1 MLRLKNIKKE
11 YRVAGGAV
19 KALNGVSIDF
29 RENEFVS
36 VLGQSGCGKTTLLNI
51 VGGLDGYTS
60 GDLVINGISTKK
72 YKDRDWDIY
81 RNHRVGFIFQSY
93 NLIPHQSVLSNVELA
108 LTLSGVSRKERRRRA
123 IEALTTVGL
132 ADQIHKK
139 PNQMSGGQMQRVAI
153 ARALINNPDILLA
166 DEPTGALDS
175 ATSLQVMELLKEIA
189 HDRLVIM
196 VTHNPELAE
205 QYSTRIIRLLD
216 GEVISDSNP
225 LNDEEIAA
233 AEALEAAEKPKKKA
247 KKQKAASMSF
257 TTALSL
263 SFNNLMTK
271 KARTFMTSFAGSIGI
286 IGIALILS
294 LSNGIQLYIDKVQEE
309 TLSSYPLTLEE
320 TTLDMA
326 GMMTAMIGNR
336 EAAAER
342 EDGKIYSNNIM
353 TDMLSAVSKGSTENN
368 LTDFKEYLESGKSNI
383 SDLVTDIKYGYST
396 PMNIYKADTSSGIYQ
411 VNPGKVFE
419 SLGMG
424 STMGAE
430 GSLMG
435 SAQSS
440 MTNTDVWTEL
450 LGNKELLENQYDV
463 LAGKMPEKYNEA
475 VVIID
480 KDNTISDYT
489 LYTLGLRDEAEL
501 EEMSKAILE
510 GKEFESTITSYTL
523 DDFLNL
529 SFKLLLNTDYYD
541 KNGDIWEDKSK
552 DEVFMTTKLA
562 NATEIKIVGVLRPSE
577 DATTSSAGGRVG
589 FTKELTEYLINQI
602 NEAEIVKAQNATPE
616 TDIFSGLAFPE
627 DKEYTLDDIKAYAAT
642 LPAEQQMQLNMSIAQ
657 MQQNGMSD
665 QRIAEMLAS
674 SIFKSSDST
683 LEDNLKKL
691 GVADLDKPSTINIYP
706 KDFEAKDQIIAIIDS
721 YNNGV
726 EEADRITYTDYVGIM
741 MSSVTTIIS
750 AISYILIAFVAIS
763 LVVSSIMIG
772 IITYISV
779 LERTKE
785 IGILRAIGA
794 SKRDISRVFNAE
806 TLIVGLVAGLI
817 GIGGTLVLIV
827 PINAIIQSLAD
838 ISASA
843 QLPPVAAVILVGI
856 SMLLTFIAGL
866 FPSSVA
872 AKKDPVV
879 ALRTE

>member
-1 MLRLKNIKKE
+1 MLRLKNIKKD
-11 YRVAGGAV
+11 YKLANTSVP
-19 KALNGVSIDF
+19 ALKGVSIDF

-51 VGGLDGYTS
+51 IGGLDGYTS

-72 YKDRDWDIY
+72 FKDRDWDSY

-108 LTLSGVSRKERRRRA
+108 LTLSGVSKKERRRRA
-123 IEALTTVGL
+123 VEALTTVGL
-132 ADQIHKK
+132 ADQLHKK

-153 ARALINNPDILLA
+153 ARALVNNPDILLA

-205 QYSTRIIRLLD
+205 KYSTRIIKLFD
-216 GEVISDSNP
+216 GEVISDSMP
-225 LNDEEIAA
+225 LSDDELKAA
-233 AEALEAAEKPKKKA
+233 DELEKSEKEKKKR
-247 KKQKAASMSF
+247 KNKGTSMSF
-257 TTALSL
+257 STALSL

-294 LSNGIQLYIDKVQEE
+294 LSNGIQLYIDKVQED

-326 GMMTAMIGNR
+326 GIMTSLIGSKEN
-336 EAAAER
+336 ELTHE
-342 EDGKIYSNNIM
+342 ENTIYSNNIM

-368 LTDFKEYLESGKSNI
+368 LADFKVYLESGTTGI
-383 SDLVTDIKYGYST
+383 EELVTDIQYGYST
-396 PMNIYKADTSSGIYQ
+396 PMNVYKADTSNGIYQ
-411 VNPGKVFE
+411 VNPGKIFE
-419 SLGMG
+419 TLGF
-424 STMGAE
+424 GAAS
-430 GSLMG
+430 GDDSSLMG
-435 SAQSS
+435 SAQSY
-440 MTNTDVWTEL
+440 MTNTDVWQEL
-450 LGNKELLENQYDV
+450 IGNQDLLDNQYEV
-463 LAGKMPEKYNEA
+463 LAGKMPQSFDEA
-475 VVIID
+475 VLIID
-480 KDNTISDYT
+480 KDNTVSDYT
-489 LYTLGLRDEAEL
+489 LYTLGLKDESEL
-501 EEMSKAILE
+501 KEMSEAILAGE
-510 GKEFESTITSYTL
+510 EFEATQTSYSY
-523 DDFLNL
+523 DDILNL
-529 SFKLLLNTDYYD
+529 KFKLLINTDYYEKD
-541 KNGDIWEDKSK
+541 GDIWEDKSK
-552 DEVFMTTKLA
+552 DEVYMTDKLA
-562 NATEIKIVGVLRPSE
+562 SATEIKIVGILRPNE
-577 DATTSSAGGRVG
+577 DTQTSTTGGRVG
-589 FTKELTEYLINQI
+589 FTKELTEYLMQKVNSSQI
-602 NEAEIVKAQNATPE
+602 VAEQNKNPE
-616 TDIFSGLAFPE
+616 TDVFTGLPFPK
-627 DKEYTLDDIKAYAAT
+627 DKEYTIDDITAYAAT
-642 LPAEQQMQLNMSIAQ
+642 LPAAEQAQISGYIMQLRQS
-657 MQQNGMSD
+657 GMSD
-665 QRIAEMLAS
+665 DRIAEMLAS
-674 SIFKSSDST
+674 NLFKSSDST
-683 LEDNLKKL
+683 LEDNLEKM
-691 GVADLDKPSTINIYP
+691 GVANLSKPSTINIYP
-706 KDFEAKDQIIAIIDS
+706 KDFEAKESITAIIDT
-721 YNNGV
+721 YNNSV
-726 EEADRITYTDYVGIM
+726 DEANRITYTDYVGIM

-817 GIGGTLVLIV
+817 GIGGTLLFII

-843 QLPPVAAVILVGI
+843 QLPAAAAIILVGI

-866 FPSSVA
+866 FPSRVA